1 MNQKKSKV
9 TKREVDLQK
18 ILSQYNNK
26 SSEFNPELFKSL
38 LEEFLGSFI
47 IIGYTQKGNP
57 ISMTN
62 SKTIQETDA
71 LNTSLQRYIQNF
83 FSSPPPMDDDHQPDG

>member
-1 MNQKKSKV
+1 MSQKKSKV
-9 TKREVDLQK
+9 KKREKDLQK
-18 ILSQYNNK
+18 ILSQYDNK

-38 LEEFLGSFI
+38 LEEFLSSFI

-71 LNTSLQRYIQNF
+71 LGLTEHGASNHC
-83 FSSPPPMDDDHQPDG
+83 PG